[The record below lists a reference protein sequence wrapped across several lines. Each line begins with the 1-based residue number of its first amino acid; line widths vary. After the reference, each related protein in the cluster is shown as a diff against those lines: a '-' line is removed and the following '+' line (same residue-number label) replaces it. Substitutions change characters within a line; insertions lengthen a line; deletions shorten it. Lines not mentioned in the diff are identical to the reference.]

1 LLLAH
6 TDITNTMR
14 QLTEIPKP
22 FSRSVALNSAIGWLE
37 NLAGDRNLV
46 LPTYNYKFPSS
57 KVCDPVMDRC
67 EVGAIPEFARQLEGW
82 NRTAA
87 PVFSHTS
94 RGRMNSSELNPFG
107 AESLFG
113 MLDKEYGQIALVGV
127 GCRSLTFLHYVE
139 ELAGVSYRYQKTF
152 SGKIKIEGN
161 WEMTESSWHVR
172 PKDLRLEYDFEKI
185 QSLLIDRGALRQIH
199 PRVFLGNA
207 SEIRHELLHVM
218 SKDPLW
224 LLDTATRKN
233 VDRELDRLG
242 RNFQLE
248 DFE

>member
-1 LLLAH
+1 
-6 TDITNTMR
+6 
-14 QLTEIPKP
+14 
-22 FSRSVALNSAIGWLE
+22 
-37 NLAGDRNLV
+37 
-46 LPTYNYKFPSS
+46 
-57 KVCDPVMDRC
+57 MDRC
-67 EVGAIPEFARQLEGW
+67 EVGSIPEFARQLEGW

-94 RGRMNSSELNPFG
+94 KGRMNSSELNPFG
-107 AESLFG
+107 AESLFE

-139 ELAGVSYRYQKTF
+139 ELAGISYRYQKTF
-152 SGKIKIEGN
+152 SGKIKVEGK
-161 WEMTESSWHVR
+161 WEVTESSWHVR
-172 PKDLRLEYDFEKI
+172 PKGVGLEYDFDKI
-185 QSLLIDRGALRQIH
+185 QSLLIDKGVLRQIH
-199 PRVFLGNA
+199 PQVLLGNA

-224 LLDTATRKN
+224 LLDKVTRKN
-233 VDRELDRLG
+233 VGRELDRLG